1 MKSVSLLLGLSVLL
15 LSGLTVSAVSLSV
28 SPNLQQFFSKDSVS
42 LSCVEGGQT
51 GGQIMKRTA
60 GGQTG
65 GCGQNFETMNGS
77 SCSFPHLSC
86 SDSGVYWCETSDGQ
100 KSQQVNISV
109 RDDPVILQIPALP
122 VHTGSDVTLRCKSK
136 NGYCETAYFFRDK
149 VYLSSELEEKWIVRD
164 VRRTDEG
171 NYSCSTETYESPHS
185 WLRVAA
191 PPPPPSSVFRLFC
204 LLVVVCLFCIC
215 SVIMMSRCC
224 SRMTENKSAVSME
237 MTPCVEEY
245 DYITA
250 DVITHHDV

>member
-1 MKSVSLLLGLSVLL
+1 MKSVPLLLGLSVLL
-15 LSGLTVSAVSLSV
+15 LSGRTVSAVSLSV
-28 SPNLQQFFSKDSVS
+28 SPDLQQFFSEDSVS

-65 GCGQNFETMNGS
+65 GCGQSFGTMSSS

-109 RDDPVILQIPALP
+109 RDDRVILQIPALP
-122 VHTGSDVTLRCKSK
+122 VHIGSDVTLRCRSK
-136 NGYCETAYFFRDK
+136 NGYFETAYFFRDNVHFSLK
-149 VYLSSELEEKWIVRD
+149 LNETWTIRD
-164 VRRTDEG
+164 VRGTDEG
-171 NYSCSTETYESPHS
+171 KYSCSTETYGSPYS

-191 PPPPPSSVFRLFC
+191 PPSSVIRLFC

-215 SVIMMSRCC
+215 SVILMSWGC

-245 DYITA
+245 DVITA
-250 DVITHHDV
+250 DVITHLDV